1 MSKSSKS
8 NVLFILFLATL
19 ILISIFIT
27 YLLITNHNNKIN
39 NPVNTNKPY
48 YSFQAVSKKDPI
60 DAFAKYPVNPITID
74 ISDKVSISGLKNK
87 EVETKINN
95 KLAKLDSS
103 KNEYGYNFCNVTFN
117 YSNVLG
123 IDCKNEYVM
132 VNLIDGED
140 IILEEI
146 FQKDS
151 DLFEIIKEALYS
163 SYCAW
168 GTCANREEL
177 YEYDSYIDNYLITAI
192 KEIKNREYKICLTN
206 TSLYIYLNY
215 YENIDD
221 ILGGVTFDFYNYLN
235 DITIYSRFL
244 TSENIY
250 ENEVNEYCNPENCDY
265 IIETNK
271 DYYSNSGFLTSKN
284 YLNNSLFN
292 STSSDIAYDYRYE
305 KEELDLAN
313 LTTKISNT
321 LIEKY
326 NLTKENNYQ
335 NIYIDLDIYNTN
347 YDYKLITYIIDIKE
361 FKKEDFIKNILGYYE
376 AQPLKEEHIT
386 KNNMIITKD
395 GNIEFLEDNP
405 ASIFPDFNT
414 KLYNYILAHEEDFYT
429 VTAICDFYED
439 YNACLEE
446 YSYEKLISK
455 ASYALDQENG
465 MLHMFYQSPAISGMT
480 SGINTYLP
488 LDIFT
493 ITES

>member
-215 YENIDD
+215 YENVVNSEDD
-221 ILGGVTFDFYNYLN
+221 GKPIGIILCAEKDNVMLEYALGGLSN
-235 DITIYSRFL
+235 
-244 TSENIY
+244 NIFASTY
-250 ENEVNEYCNPENCDY
+250 TYY
-265 IIETNK
+265 IPNK
-271 DYYSNSGFLTSKN
+271 
-284 YLNNSLFN
+284 
-292 STSSDIAYDYRYE
+292 E
-305 KEELDLAN
+305 
-313 LTTKISNT
+313 
-321 LIEKY
+321 
-326 NLTKENNYQ
+326 Q
-335 NIYIDLDIYNTN
+335 
-347 YDYKLITYIIDIKE
+347 
-361 FKKEDFIKNILGYYE
+361 
-376 AQPLKEEHIT
+376 
-386 KNNMIITKD
+386 
-395 GNIEFLEDNP
+395 
-405 ASIFPDFNT
+405 
-414 KLYNYILAHEEDFYT
+414 
-429 VTAICDFYED
+429 
-439 YNACLEE
+439 
-446 YSYEKLISK
+446 LISEVEK
-455 ASYALDQENG
+455 VL
-465 MLHMFYQSPAISGMT
+465 
-480 SGINTYLP
+480 
-488 LDIFT
+488 
-493 ITES
+493 ESNE